1 MRQMTNEIT
10 NELLLSMDYAPKWYE
25 LQKSNRDFFYFI
37 MESLGHIW
45 LLYYAVL
52 LHTAKHGWEGR
63 IQGGDVIKTIYDTVI
78 LIERSDKTL
87 QKFSRA

>member
-37 MESLGHIW
+37 MESLGHI
-45 LLYYAVL
+45 
-52 LHTAKHGWEGR
+52 
-63 IQGGDVIKTIYDTVI
+63 
-78 LIERSDKTL
+78 
-87 QKFSRA
+87 